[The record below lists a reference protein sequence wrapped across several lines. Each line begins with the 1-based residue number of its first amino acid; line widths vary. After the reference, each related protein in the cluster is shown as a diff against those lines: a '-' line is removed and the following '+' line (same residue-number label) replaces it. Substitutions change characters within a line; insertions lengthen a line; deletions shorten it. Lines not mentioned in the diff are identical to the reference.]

1 MSKRKIYFRADAS
14 ADIGYGHFVRTLA
27 LADMLK
33 DDFECV
39 FVTQSPTDY
48 QRLEVSKVCAL
59 AEVPATDKK
68 FGMFLELLQGDEIVV
83 LDNYFYNTD
92 YQRKIKAKGCRL
104 VCIDDMHDKHYVADV
119 VINHGLNNPFLF
131 DIETYT
137 KLCLGIQW
145 ALLRKPFLDI
155 SKKSSSTVN
164 NIVISVGGAD
174 PYNLNA
180 SIVESI
186 KGKMKYDKLLVIAG
200 VASKI
205 EAQADVE
212 VYRNLSALE
221 IVDLFK
227 RAKIGIFSS
236 STICIEALASG
247 LTVFSGYYVNNQKGF
262 YQYLLDCHY
271 AFGLGYLLK
280 MPLILPEKVDFVS
293 RFDRSVIRGVTE
305 RYIHLFKKL

>member
-1 MSKRKIYFRADAS
+1 MKKIYFRADAS
-14 ADIGYGHFVRTLA
+14 ADIGYGHFVRSLA

-39 FVTQSPTDY
+39 FVTQSPTEY
-48 QRLEVSKVCAL
+48 QRLEVAKVCQL
-59 AEVPATDKK
+59 VEVPATDEK
-68 FGMFLELLQGDEIVV
+68 FAMFLEMLQGDEIVV
-83 LDNYFYNTD
+83 LDNYFYDTG
-92 YQRKIKAKGCRL
+92 YQRAIKEKGCKL

-119 VINHGLNNPFLF
+119 VINHALNNPCLF
-131 DIETYT
+131 NIETYT
-137 KLCLGIQW
+137 KLCIGIQW

-155 SKKSSSTVN
+155 SKKSSSTLN

-186 KGKMKYDKLLVIAG
+186 KGKMEYDKLFVIAG

-205 EAQADVE
+205 ETHADVE

-221 IVDLFK
+221 IANLFK
-227 RAKIGIFSS
+227 RARIGIFSS

-247 LTVFSGYYVNNQKGF
+247 LTVFSGYYVDNQKGF
-262 YQYLLDCHY
+262 YQYLLDSHY
-271 AFGLGYLLK
+271 AFGLGDLLK
-280 MPLILPEKVDFVS
+280 TPLIFPKKMDFVS
-293 RFDRSVIRGVTE
+293 RFDPSIIRGVTG
-305 RYIHLFKKL
+305 RYIHLFKEL